1 MYVKY
6 CIMQPVSL
14 VTGYC
19 LVTLNTLD
27 IYYSVETQFNDFC
40 SLFYLKKLEHFTI
53 LLKSK

>member
-27 IYYSVETQFNDFC
+27 IYYSVETKFNDFY
-40 SLFYLKKLEHFTI
+40 SLLYLKKLEHIII
-53 LLKSK
+53 LL